1 MGFLDKA
8 KQAAQ
13 DASAKAKEGVAD
25 VQTKRDLGKAYTE
38 LGEKTYELAQSGE
51 LTSPQLTDLVNRI
64 NALKAEVDESG
75 EPAMAGATSSTTA
88 STEPPPSD
96 GPPAMPS

>member
-8 KQAAQ
+8 KAAAEQAA
-13 DASAKAKEGVAD
+13 AKTKEGVAD

-38 LGEKTYELAQSGE
+38 LGEKAYELSSSGAISHPE
-51 LTSPQLTDLVNRI
+51 IDAIVARI
-64 NALKAEVDESG
+64 DTLKEQAER
-75 EPAMAGATSSTTA
+75 EPAMAGATAGTSTA

-96 GPPAMPS
+96 APPAMPS